1 MLFTRKGSKRRKRGN
16 DHRLRRNICSCP
28 FRADADSQHIDRATA
43 GESCWTALFTVCWRF
58 NQLDDNLCAVVT
70 IHASDDSHPRFGR
83 LGGGHLLSPTSGG
96 IQANGRGE
104 VRNVFGSI
112 GNYCNW
118 SLEDC
123 GGPEHQVAVIRAGVN
138 NHKSGTFV
146 EPESTFP
153 HLDGAGHK
161 QTCEVV
167 SSFSF

>member
-1 MLFTRKGSKRRKRGN
+1 LVLVCFSFHRRACLLGSQTTNRFSTIQGTFP
-16 DHRLRRNICSCP
+16 NIRSCP
-28 FRADADSQHIDRATA
+28 VWDNSDSQRIDCATS
-43 GESCWTALFTVCWRF
+43 GESYWTGIFTVCWRF
-58 NQLDDNLCAVVT
+58 DQLDGNLCAVVT

-123 GGPEHQVAVIRAGVN
+123 GGPEHQVAVIRAG
-138 NHKSGTFV
+138 
-146 EPESTFP
+146 
-153 HLDGAGHK
+153 
-161 QTCEVV
+161 
-167 SSFSF
+167 